1 MNLED
6 AIESVWRHTQAG
18 VHFPKEWEGKL
29 SQREAYDVQLGLLNR
44 YVAAGA
50 THVGWKVGLTSKAT
64 QSQFG
69 LYEPIFGF
77 LLRGG
82 ARPSGTAF
90 AWSELIRPG
99 FEPELCLTVGKTLQ
113 GPGVTLEQA
122 RAAISAAAP
131 ALEIVE
137 LRGDLRRDLS
147 LVLTDNAGQKA
158 FVTGE
163 PTTPVP
169 ANVDLGEVT
178 VDVFVNGTHMEQA
191 QGTEVLGNP
200 AASVAWLAN
209 KLAEFGRPLEV
220 GMQVMSGSFT
230 RLYAAAKGDHVEA
243 RFAPF
248 GVVSARFA

>member
-1 MNLED
+1 MSIEN
-6 AIESVWRHTQAG
+6 AIEWVWRLSQAG

-29 SQREAYDVQLGLLNR
+29 SQREAYEVQLGLLHR
-44 YVAAGA
+44 YVVTGDI
-50 THVGWKVGLTSKAT
+50 HVGWKVGLTSKAT

-69 LYEPIFGF
+69 LYEPLFGF
-77 LLRGG
+77 LLRSG

-90 AWSELIRPG
+90 AWSELIRSG
-99 FEPELCLTVGKTLQ
+99 FEHELCLTVGKTLQ
-113 GPGVTLEQA
+113 GPGVTIEQA
-122 RAAISAAAP
+122 RAAISAGAP
-131 ALEIVE
+131 ALEVVE

-147 LVLTDNAGQKA
+147 LVLTDNGGQKA

-169 ANVDLGEVT
+169 AHVDLSAVT

-191 QGTEVLGNP
+191 QGAEVLGNP

-209 KLAEFGRPLEV
+209 KLAEFGRSLEE

-230 RLYAAAKGDHVEA
+230 RLYAGAKGDYVEA
-243 RFAPF
+243 RFASF
-248 GVVSARFA
+248 GVVSARFS